1 MTGRWGKMGAMSR
14 VPEGFSY
21 VVRDGGE
28 VQISHHGRA
37 ATVLRGAAAE
47 RFLVD
52 VQDRDAQELM
62 ARVTGNYKRGNERTS
77 KNHPRNRGR

>member
-1 MTGRWGKMGAMSR
+1 MSG

-21 VVRDGGE
+21 VVREVGE

-37 ATVLRGAAAE
+37 VTVLRGAVAA

-52 VQDRDAQELM
+52 VQDRDPQELM
-62 ARVTGNYKRGNERTS
+62 ARLTGNYKRGNERMG
-77 KNHPRNRGR
+77 KNHPRNRGL